1 VGKRSFFVRTTKHRG
16 ARNLEPY
23 NLATVDFALE
33 LSAEQRALKETLRE
47 FAAAELAPHT
57 AEWDRNGT
65 FPAGTIRKLGEL
77 GVMGLPFPEN
87 YGGVGAGVLSF
98 AIALEE
104 LARVDSSVAITI
116 AASVSLGG
124 APIFAFGS
132 EAQKQRWLVPLARG
146 ETIGAFASTEPGMGS
161 DVQGLA
167 TTAKQDGDDWL
178 INGTKAYI
186 TNAGTELSSFVTTTA
201 VTGERGPA
209 RAEVSTFIVPVD
221 ASGFEPQRP
230 YDKMGWHASDTRELV
245 YQDCRVAADAL
256 LAERG
261 AGARVFLATLDTG
274 RIGVAAMGVGLA
286 QGCLDHSIRWANE
299 RCAFGQ
305 PIAKYQAVSFELA
318 ELKARIDAARGLVF
332 RAAALKDAGR
342 KVTEE
347 AAAAKLMASELAVHA
362 ANVAMQVHGG
372 YGYMEESAIPRYYRD
387 AKILTIGE
395 GTSEIL
401 KLVIARQM
409 GLSV

>member
-1 VGKRSFFVRTTKHRG
+1 M
-16 ARNLEPY
+16 
-23 NLATVDFALE
+23 DFTLD
-33 LSAEQRALKETLRE
+33 LSDDQRALKSTLRE
-47 FAAAELAPHT
+47 FAEAEIAPHA
-57 AEWDRNGT
+57 AEWDRDGT
-65 FPAGTIRKLGEL
+65 FPSETIRKLGQL
-77 GVMGLPFPEN
+77 GVMGLPFPEE

-104 LARVDSSVAITI
+104 LARVDSSVAITV

-124 APIFAFGS
+124 APILNFGT
-132 EAQKQRWLVPLARG
+132 EQQRQQWLVPLVRG

-161 DVQGLA
+161 DVQGLS
-167 TTAKQDGDDWL
+167 TTARADGNNWL

-201 VTGERGPA
+201 VTGQRDSGRP
-209 RAEVSTFIVPVD
+209 EVTTFVVPVD
-221 ASGFEPQRP
+221 APGFEPQKP
-230 YDKMGWHASDTRELV
+230 YAKMGWHASDTRELV
-245 YQDCRVAADAL
+245 YADCRVGHDAM

-261 AGARVFLATLDTG
+261 AGARVFLATLDVG

-286 QGCLDHSIRWANE
+286 QGCLEHSVRWSNQ

-305 PIAKYQAVSFELA
+305 PIARYQAVSFELA
-318 ELKARIDAARGLVF
+318 DLKTRIEAARALVF

-342 KVTEE
+342 QFTE
-347 AAAAKLMASELAVHA
+347 AAASAKLMASELAVHA
-362 ANVAMQVHGG
+362 ADVAMQVHGG
-372 YGYMEESAIPRYYRD
+372 YGYMEESAIPRFYRD

>member
-1 VGKRSFFVRTTKHRG
+1 
-16 ARNLEPY
+16 
-23 NLATVDFALE
+23 VDFALE
-33 LSAEQRALKETLRE
+33 LSADQRALQQTLRE
-47 FAAAELAPHT
+47 FAEAEIAPH
-57 AEWDRNGT
+57 AADWDRDGT
-65 FPAGTIRKLGEL
+65 FPSETIRELGAL
-77 GVMGLPFPEN
+77 GVMGLPFPEA
-87 YGGVGAGVLSF
+87 YGGVGAGSLSF

-104 LARVDSSVAITI
+104 LARVDSSVAITV

-124 APIFAFGS
+124 VPMLNFGT
-132 EAQKQRWLVPLARG
+132 EQQKERWLVPLARG

-161 DVQGLA
+161 DVQGLSTSA
-167 TTAKQDGDDWL
+167 RLDGERWV

-186 TNAGTELSSFVTTTA
+186 TNAGTQLSSFVTTTA
-201 VTGERGPA
+201 VTGERNPG
-209 RAEVSTFIVPVD
+209 RKEVSTFVVPVD
-221 ASGFEPQRP
+221 APGFQPQRP
-230 YDKMGWHASDTRELV
+230 YAKMGWHASDTRELV
-245 YQDCRVAADAL
+245 YQDCRVDADAL
-256 LAERG
+256 LGERG
-261 AGARVFLATLDTG
+261 AGARIFLATLDIG
-274 RIGVAAMGVGLA
+274 RIGVAAMAVGLA
-286 QGCLDHSIRWANE
+286 QGCLEHSVRWANQ

-318 ELKARIDAARGLVF
+318 DLKARISAARGLVF

-342 KVTEE
+342 NVTEE

-372 YGYMEESAIPRYYRD
+372 YGYMEESGIPRFYRD

>member
-1 VGKRSFFVRTTKHRG
+1 M
-16 ARNLEPY
+16 
-23 NLATVDFALE
+23 DFAFE
-33 LSAEQRALKETLRE
+33 LSEDQRALRQTLRE
-47 FAAAELAPHT
+47 FAEAEIAPHA
-57 AEWDRNGT
+57 AEWDRTGT
-65 FPAGTIRKLGEL
+65 FPAQTVRKLGEL
-77 GVMGLPFPEN
+77 GVMGLAFPEQ
-87 YGGVGAGVLSF
+87 YGGLGAGALSF
-98 AIALEE
+98 AVALEE
-104 LARVDSSVAITI
+104 LARVDSSVAITV

-124 APIFAFGS
+124 VPILQFGS
-132 EAQKQRWLVPLARG
+132 EAQKQKWLVPLARG

-161 DVQGLA
+161 DVQGLS
-167 TTAKQDGDDWL
+167 TTAREDGAGWV

-201 VTGERGPA
+201 ITGERSPGRP
-209 RAEVSTFIVPVD
+209 EVSTLIVPVD
-221 ASGFEPQRP
+221 APGFEPQKP
-230 YDKMGWHASDTRELV
+230 YAKMGWHASDTRELV
-245 YQDCRVAADAL
+245 YADCRVPAEAML
-256 LAERG
+256 RERG
-261 AGARVFLATLDTG
+261 AGARIFLATLDVG

-286 QGCLDHSIRWANE
+286 QGCLDHSVAWANQ

-318 ELKARIDAARGLVF
+318 ELKARIDAARGMVF
-332 RAAALKDAGR
+332 RAAALKDAG
-342 KVTEE
+342 KPVTEA

-372 YGYMEESAIPRYYRD
+372 YGYMEESAIPRFYRD

>member
-1 VGKRSFFVRTTKHRG
+1 M
-16 ARNLEPY
+16 
-23 NLATVDFALE
+23 DFGLE
-33 LSAEQRALKETLRE
+33 LSEDQRALKHTVRE
-47 FAAAELAPHT
+47 YAEAEIAPHA
-57 AEWDRNGT
+57 AEWDRTGF
-65 FPAGTIRKLGEL
+65 FPSSTIRQLGVL
-77 GVMGLPFPEN
+77 GVMGLPFPEQ
-87 YGGVGAGVLSF
+87 YGGLGGGALSM

-104 LARVDSSVAITI
+104 LARVDSSVAITV

-124 APIFAFGS
+124 APLLNFGT
-132 EAQKQRWLVPLARG
+132 EGQKQRWLVPLAKG

-161 DVQGLA
+161 DVQGLQTRA
-167 TTAKQDGDDWL
+167 SQDNGEWV

-201 VTGERGPA
+201 ITGERAPGKP
-209 RAEVSTFIVPVD
+209 EVSTLIVPVD
-221 ASGFEPQRP
+221 APGFAPQRP
-230 YDKMGWHASDTRELV
+230 YDKMGWHASDTRELA
-245 YQDCRVAADAL
+245 YQDCRVPADAML
-256 LAERG
+256 GERG
-261 AGARVFLATLDTG
+261 AGARIFLTTLDGG
-274 RIGVAAMGVGLA
+274 RVGVAAMGVGLA
-286 QGCLDHSIRWANE
+286 QGCLDHSVRWANQ

-305 PIAKYQAVSFELA
+305 PITRYQAVSFELA
-318 ELKARIDAARGLVF
+318 DLKTRIEAARALVY
-332 RAAALKDAGR
+332 RAAALKDAG
-342 KVTEE
+342 KQCTEQ
-347 AAAAKLMASELAVHA
+347 AGQAKLFASELAVHA